1 MDSANY
7 KNISEHGVGENKYHL
22 EWCPKYRHDAM
33 RETRVADEMQSI
45 LISIAEEKGITVDK
59 IVVDSDHV
67 HLFVELPL
75 WMSVSTALQ
84 YLKGISSRKIFL
96 LHPEF
101 REKLF
106 RKGAFW
112 SPGHF
117 SRSVSSITEETVK
130 NYIDKHDHPGLHL
143 ENDEDRQ
150 DFTSTN
156 LRRSLGLQPEVIH
169 EVSWR

>member
-1 MDSANY
+1 MVSGNY
-7 KNISEHGVGENKYHL
+7 KNINEHGVGENKYHL

-33 RETRVADEMQSI
+33 REVGISEEMKSI
-45 LISIAEEKGITVDK
+45 LLGIAVEKGIAVDK

-75 WMSVSTALQ
+75 WMSVSSALQ
-84 YLKGISSRKIFL
+84 NLKGISAYKIFR

-101 REKLF
+101 RDDMF
-106 RKGAFW
+106 RKGSFW

-130 NYIDKHDHPGLHL
+130 NYIDKHDQPSLHP
-143 ENDEDRQ
+143 ENDKRQ
-150 DFTSTN
+150 MRLPFN
-156 LRRSLGLQPEVIH
+156 
-169 EVSWR
+169 

>member
-33 RETRVADEMQSI
+33 RETQVANEMQSI

-75 WMSVSTALQ
+75 RMSVSTALQ
-84 YLKGISSRKIFL
+84 YLKSISSRKIF
-96 LHPEF
+96 P
-101 REKLF
+101 
-106 RKGAFW
+106 A
-112 SPGHF
+112 P
-117 SRSVSSITEETVK
+117 
-130 NYIDKHDHPGLHL
+130 
-143 ENDEDRQ
+143 
-150 DFTSTN
+150 
-156 LRRSLGLQPEVIH
+156 
-169 EVSWR
+169 